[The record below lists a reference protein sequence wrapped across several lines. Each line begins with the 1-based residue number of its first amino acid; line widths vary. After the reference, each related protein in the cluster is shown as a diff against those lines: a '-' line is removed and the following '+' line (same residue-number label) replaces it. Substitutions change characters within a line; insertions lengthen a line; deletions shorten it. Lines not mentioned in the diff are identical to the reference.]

1 MREKDIFSKPLIL
14 WYLKNRRDLPWRK
27 SRDPYRIWLS
37 EIILQQ
43 TRIAQ
48 GTEYYEKFTA
58 EFDTVRELAEASE
71 EKVLKLWQGLGY
83 YSRARNLHAAAHYI
97 TDNLN
102 GNFPESYV
110 ELIELKGV
118 GDYTASA
125 IASIAFDLPHAT
137 VDGNVYRVL
146 SRFFGIDTPIDSSQG
161 NKEFKSLA
169 QELLDPDQPGTHN
182 QAVMELG
189 ALVCTPKSPNCE
201 SCPIHHNCYAH
212 LTNETSRFPVKKGKT
227 KVRKRYFNY
236 LVLDSAEGLT
246 RIRKR
251 TGRDI
256 WQHLYEFPLLESPE
270 TITDPESIDAHVARE
285 FDLGGGYGL
294 KKFNAQTIVHKLSH
308 QELHMDFWLV
318 RTDEKPDGTTAW
330 KDLENHALPV
340 PLQNF
345 VDKYKGES

>member
-1 MREKDIFSKPLIL
+1 MREKDIFSKPLIS

-27 SRDPYRIWLS
+27 SRDPYRIWIS

-58 EFDTVRELAEASE
+58 EFDTVMELAGASE

-83 YSRARNLHAAAHYI
+83 YSRARNLHAAARHI
-97 TDNLN
+97 TGKLD
-102 GNFPESYV
+102 GEFPGSYA
-110 ELIELKGV
+110 ELLELKGV

-146 SRFFGIDTPIDSSQG
+146 SRFFGISTPIDSSKG

-169 QELLDPDQPGTHN
+169 QELLDPAQPGNHN

-189 ALVCTPKSPNCE
+189 ALVCTPKSPACGT
-201 SCPIHHNCYAH
+201 CPIQDNCYAH
-212 LTNETSRFPVKKGKT
+212 LAQQASLFPVKKGKT

-236 LVLDSAEGLT
+236 LVLDSSEGLT

-256 WQHLYEFPLLESPE
+256 WQHLYEFPLHESPE
-270 TITDPESIDAHVARE
+270 SITDPEKIDACVARE
-285 FDLGGGYGL
+285 FDLEEHYGL
-294 KKFNAQTIVHKLSH
+294 KKFNAQTVVHKLSH
-308 QELHMDFWLV
+308 QELHMEFWLV
-318 RTDEKPDGTTAW
+318 RTDEKPAGTTAW
-330 KDLENHALPV
+330 KELEQHALPV
-340 PLQNF
+340 PLQSF